1 MYGLSTIEL
10 QQIRQVFASQPEV
23 KEAWL
28 YGSRAR
34 GDYKPYSDI
43 DITLVGD
50 LTTSH
55 MADLETKLD
64 DLLLPYTIDLTCLRS
79 IRNAALR
86 ANIAHDG
93 VRL

>member
-1 MYGLSTIEL
+1 MYGLSSIEL

-23 KEAWL
+23 KEVWL
-28 YGSRAR
+28 FGSRAR

-43 DITLVGD
+43 DISLVGN

-55 MADLETKLD
+55 LAELETQLD
-64 DLLLPYTIDLTCLRS
+64 DLLLPYTIDLTCLQS
-79 IRNAALR
+79 IRNTALK
-86 ANIAHDG
+86 ANIAREG

>member
-1 MYGLSTIEL
+1 MYGLSSIEL

-23 KEAWL
+23 KEVWL

-43 DITLVGD
+43 DISLVGN

-55 MADLETKLD
+55 LAELETQLD
-64 DLLLPYTIDLTCLRS
+64 DLLLPYAIDLICLQS
-79 IRNAALR
+79 VRNAALK
-86 ANIAHDG
+86 ANIAREG
-93 VRL
+93 VKL